1 MKIGYA
7 YPEKKLLKK
16 QGNRLSP
23 KKIVRMGRENILRL
37 GDSLEWNRENGISV
51 FRIPLDTIPFT
62 GPATSPEIWKP
73 ELDVE
78 GQVVGEELHGMRVF
92 MRTTPQYSMGSPDK
106 GLARRSMA
114 EIEHCAAT
122 MELLRLGKSSKIITN
137 IGRVAG
143 RRKDTARRF
152 ISNFRRLSGFA
163 KERLVVE
170 NDRQHW
176 AFYDAFGV
184 AGKLKIP
191 IVFNY
196 PAFLKKQFT
205 ELSARDIISV
215 ASISWRKE
223 DGPQKVHYSEFSK
236 GKKRK
241 TVTKKEF
248 SKFYAEVDG
257 MKVDIVLDTE
267 EGRRSVLKALE
278 LTR

>member
-7 YPEKKLLKK
+7 YPEKKLLRK
-16 QGNRLSP
+16 QGSRLSL
-23 KKIVRMGRENILRL
+23 KNVVRMGRENILRL
-37 GDSLEWNRENGISV
+37 GDSLGWNRKHGISV

-62 GPATSPEIWKP
+62 GPATSPEAWKP

-78 GQVVGEELHGMRVF
+78 GDVVGKELRGMRMF
-92 MRTTPQYSMGSPDK
+92 MRTTSQYSMGSPDK

-122 MELLRLGKSSKIITN
+122 MDLLGLGISSKIITK
-137 IGRVAG
+137 IGRVSG

-152 ISNFRRLSGFA
+152 ISNFRRLSGPA

-176 AFYDAFGV
+176 SFYDAFGV

-215 ASISWRKE
+215 ASISWGKE

-241 TVTKKEF
+241 SITKKEF
-248 SKFYAEVDG
+248 AKFYQEVEG
-257 MKVDIVLDTE
+257 MNVDIVLDTE
-267 EGRRSVLKALE
+267 EGGRSVIKALE
-278 LTR
+278 LVR

>member
-1 MKIGYA
+1 MKFGYA

-16 QGNRLSP
+16 QGSRLSQ
-23 KKIVRMGRENILRL
+23 KKIVSTGRENILRL
-37 GDSLEWNRENGISV
+37 GDSLEWNREHGISV
-51 FRIPLDTIPFT
+51 LRIPVDTIPFA
-62 GPATSPEIWKP
+62 GPNISPEAWKP

-78 GQVVGEELHGMRVF
+78 GGVVGKELRGMRMF

-122 MELLRLGKSSKIITN
+122 LDLLGLGASSKIITN
-137 IGRVAG
+137 IGRVSG

-152 ISNFRRLSGFA
+152 ISNFRKLPDSA
-163 KERLVVE
+163 KRRMVVE

-196 PAFLKKQFT
+196 SAFLKKQFT

-215 ASISWRKE
+215 ASISWGKE

-241 TVTKKEF
+241 SITKKEF
-248 SKFYAEVDG
+248 AKFYQEIEGMDVD
-257 MKVDIVLDTE
+257 VVLDTE
-267 EGRRSVLKALE
+267 EGGRSVLKALE
-278 LTR
+278 LAR